1 MRGERE
7 HVPPTDGDALAV
19 LATTHSVGDEKG
31 AEAVVCVRGITGKGR
46 AATAGACHR
55 THAKEQAVST
65 LEERVSEVIAQ
76 YVSAAFVPGRSWID
90 LDDDDYSNRR
100 SKLHVAGRLG

>member
-1 MRGERE
+1 M
-7 HVPPTDGDALAV
+7 
-19 LATTHSVGDEKG
+19 
-31 AEAVVCVRGITGKGR
+31 
-46 AATAGACHR
+46 
-55 THAKEQAVST
+55 ST